1 MSVFAGKKPYLAIVF
16 LWDNSSSA
24 TYVKNKKLF
33 GENIGL
39 PVVVFGQSHD
49 PQYSKEQ
56 VKSDQDVVIYI
67 NQTYDTIFKVM
78 ELIDYLNYD
87 PDCIGILVQLPLPD
101 SFVPYKEKILT
112 AITPDKDVDGLGGVI
127 TGLSYAGLIDF
138 VPATARAVLYLL
150 EYYGLDV
157 LTGKNIVI
165 LWQSNVV
172 GKPLVLECI
181 KRWATVCTCNE
192 HTPLSSVIAMTK
204 QADYIFSCTGKVH
217 LIDWEF
223 VRDDKTQ
230 VVIDVG
236 YGHVDGKPVWDVK
249 SSEIAG
255 KVAAYS
261 PVPGWVW
268 PLTVA
273 CIFANILSLQ
283 EHKEVLKPY
292 KL

>member
-1 MSVFAGKKPYLAIVF
+1 M
-16 LWDNSSSA
+16 
-24 TYVKNKKLF
+24 
-33 GENIGL
+33 
-39 PVVVFGQSHD
+39 VFGQSHD

-165 LWQSNVV
+165 L
-172 GKPLVLECI
+172 
-181 KRWATVCTCNE
+181 
-192 HTPLSSVIAMTK
+192 
-204 QADYIFSCTGKVH
+204 
-217 LIDWEF
+217 
-223 VRDDKTQ
+223 
-230 VVIDVG
+230 
-236 YGHVDGKPVWDVK
+236 
-249 SSEIAG
+249 
-255 KVAAYS
+255 
-261 PVPGWVW
+261 
-268 PLTVA
+268 
-273 CIFANILSLQ
+273 
-283 EHKEVLKPY
+283 
-292 KL
+292 